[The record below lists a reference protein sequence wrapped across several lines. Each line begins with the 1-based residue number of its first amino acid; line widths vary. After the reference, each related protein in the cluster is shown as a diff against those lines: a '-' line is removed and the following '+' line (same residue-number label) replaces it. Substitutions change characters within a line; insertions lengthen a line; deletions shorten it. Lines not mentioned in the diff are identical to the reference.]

1 MNIHNM
7 MEDVLKSCMKDL
19 AHKDEVLAKASEQQ
33 WNDIMAIT
41 LNQLPPKYV
50 ATSRGEIFSKTQ
62 LRAQVETDVYR
73 ELYSAMDRVLNTR
86 RSSVFSDDSDS
97 PS

>member
-1 MNIHNM
+1 
-7 MEDVLKSCMKDL
+7 MKDL
-19 AHKDEVLAKASEQQ
+19 AQKDEALAKANEQQ
-33 WNDIMAIT
+33 WNDMMAIA

-73 ELYSAMDRVLNTR
+73 ELYRAMDRVLNTR
-86 RSSVFSDDSDS
+86 RSSIFSEDQDAST
-97 PS
+97 